1 VVESSF
7 TRHSST
13 SRRRRISTLRLV
25 AAAAAAAVLVGGY
38 QAHWSWTGISGK
50 SATLWDWISL
60 LLLPI
65 TVATLPI
72 WLSRRHALDSRRK
85 LAGVALL
92 AVFAAIVMAGYLV
105 PWGWTGFEGNA
116 LWDWI
121 NLLLLP
127 LVVATF
133 PIWPEIR
140 QELRLHHH
148 LLLAVVL
155 VGFTVAVFGGYVW
168 GWAWTGF
175 QGNTLWDW
183 LHLLILPLVFPTLL
197 LPAALAI
204 TAGELMQD
212 EAQTADSAPIAQ

>member
-1 VVESSF
+1 VATVYS
-7 TRHSST
+7 THSSGG
-13 SRRRRISTLRLV
+13 RRRRVSTVRLV
-25 AAAAAAAVLVGGY
+25 AAVAAAAVLVGGY

-50 SATLWDWISL
+50 TATLWDWISL

-72 WLSRRHALDSRRK
+72 WLSKRHALDSRRK
-85 LAGVALL
+85 VAAGAFFG
-92 AVFAAIVMAGYLV
+92 VFAAIVLAGYLV
-105 PWGWTGFEGNA
+105 PWAWTGFEGNA

-133 PIWPEIR
+133 PVWPEIR
-140 QELRLHHH
+140 QELRMHHH
-148 LLLAVVL
+148 LLLIVVL
-155 VGFTVAVFGGYVW
+155 GAFALAVFGGYVW

-183 LHLLILPLVFPTLL
+183 LHLLVLPLVFPTLL

-204 TAGELMQD
+204 TAGELMQE
-212 EAQTADSAPIAQ
+212 EAQTADSASIAP

>member
-1 VVESSF
+1 MATAYRTHRSA
-7 TRHSST
+7 
-13 SRRRRISTLRLV
+13 SRRRRIGTLRLGL
-25 AAAAAAAVLVGGY
+25 AAAAAAILVGGY
-38 QAHWSWTGISGK
+38 QEHWSWTGISGNT
-50 SATLWDWISL
+50 ATLWDWISL

-72 WLSRRHALDSRRK
+72 WLSKRHRLTTGRK
-85 LAGVALL
+85 AAGFAVL
-92 AVFAAIVMAGYLV
+92 AVFVGVAVGGYLV

-133 PIWPEIR
+133 PIWPQIR
-140 QELRLHHH
+140 TELRMHHR
-148 LLLAVVL
+148 LLLGLVL
-155 VGFTVAVFGGYVW
+155 VGFAVAVVGGYAW
-168 GWAWTGF
+168 GWSWTGF
-175 QGNTLWDW
+175 RGNTLWDW
-183 LHLLILPLVFPTLL
+183 LHLLVLPLAFPTLL

-212 EAQTADSAPIAQ
+212 EPPAGESASIRH

>member
-1 VVESSF
+1 MAGAYVRHASSG
-7 TRHSST
+7 
-13 SRRRRISTLRLV
+13 RRRRIGTLRLV
-25 AAAAAAAVLVGGY
+25 AAAAVAAVLVGGY
-38 QAHWSWTGISGK
+38 QEHWSWTGISGK
-50 SATLWDWISL
+50 TATLWDWISL

-72 WLSRRHALDSRRK
+72 WLSRRHALDARRK
-85 LAGVALL
+85 AAGIACL
-92 AVFAAIVMAGYLV
+92 AVFAVIVLAGYLV

-127 LVVATF
+127 LVIATF
-133 PIWPEIR
+133 PVWPEIR

-148 LLLAVVL
+148 LVLILAA
-155 VGFTVAVFGGYVW
+155 VGFAVAVFGGYVW

-204 TAGELMQD
+204 TAGELMQ
-212 EAQTADSAPIAQ
+212 EESQAPDSASIAH

>member
-1 VVESSF
+1 MASAY
-7 TRHSST
+7 TTYRST
-13 SRRRRISTLRLV
+13 GRRRTISTIRLL

-38 QAHWSWTGISGK
+38 EAHWSWTGISGK
-50 SATLWDWISL
+50 TATLWDWISL

-72 WLSRRHALDSRRK
+72 WLSKHRELGRRRK
-85 LAGVALL
+85 AAGLVALV
-92 AVFAAIVMAGYLV
+92 VFAGIVLAGYLV

-127 LVVATF
+127 LVIATF
-133 PIWPEIR
+133 PMWPEIR
-140 QELRLHHH
+140 AKLRMHHR
-148 LLLAVVL
+148 LLLMLVL
-155 VGFTVAVFGGYVW
+155 AGFGVAVIGGYVW
-168 GWAWTGF
+168 GWGWTGF

-183 LHLLILPLVFPTLL
+183 LHLLVLPLAFPTLL

-204 TAGELMQD
+204 TAGELMQEEPSGD
-212 EAQTADSAPIAQ
+212 ESASIVP

>member
-1 VVESSF
+1 MAGAYVRHASSG
-7 TRHSST
+7 
-13 SRRRRISTLRLV
+13 RRRRIGTLRLV
-25 AAAAAAAVLVGGY
+25 AAAAVAAVLVGGY
-38 QAHWSWTGISGK
+38 QEHWSWTGISGK
-50 SATLWDWISL
+50 TATLWDWISL

-72 WLSRRHALDSRRK
+72 WLSRRHALDTLRK
-85 LAGVALL
+85 AAGVACL
-92 AVFAAIVMAGYLV
+92 AVFAGIVLAGYLV
-105 PWGWTGFEGNA
+105 PWNWTGFEGNA

-127 LVVATF
+127 LVIATF
-133 PIWPEIR
+133 PVWPEIR

-148 LLLAVVL
+148 LVLTVVA
-155 VGFTVAVFGGYVW
+155 VGFAVCVFGGYVW

-204 TAGELMQD
+204 TAGELMRD
-212 EAQTADSAPIAQ
+212 ESQAPDSASIAP

>member
-1 VVESSF
+1 VATAYS
-7 TRHSST
+7 THSSAG
-13 SRRRRISTLRLV
+13 RRRRIGTVRLLL
-25 AAAAAAAVLVGGY
+25 AAAAAAILVGGY
-38 QAHWSWTGISGK
+38 QEHWSWTGISGK
-50 SATLWDWISL
+50 TATLWDWISL

-72 WLSRRHALDSRRK
+72 WLSKRHRLTPRRK
-85 LAGVALL
+85 AAGLAALALFVGVA
-92 AVFAAIVMAGYLV
+92 IAGYVV
-105 PWGWTGFEGNA
+105 PWGWTGFEDNA

-127 LVVATF
+127 LVIATF

-140 QELRLHHH
+140 SELRLHHH
-148 LLLAVVL
+148 LL
-155 VGFTVAVFGGYVW
+155 VAVLLTGFAVAVIGGYVW

-175 QGNTLWDW
+175 RGNTLWDW
-183 LHLLILPLVFPTLL
+183 LHLLVLPLAFPTLL

-212 EAQTADSAPIAQ
+212 EPAEPQSASIAP

>member
-1 VVESSF
+1 VA
-7 TRHSST
+7 TAYTTHST
-13 SRRRRISTLRLV
+13 AGRRRRIGTARLL
-25 AAAAAAAVLVGGY
+25 AAAVVAAVLIGGY
-38 QAHWSWTGISGK
+38 DAHWSWTGISGK
-50 SATLWDWISL
+50 TATLWDWINL

-72 WLSRRHALDSRRK
+72 WLSKRHRLSRDRK
-85 LAGVALL
+85 MAAL
-92 AVFAAIVMAGYLV
+92 AVLVVFVGVVLAGYLV
-105 PWGWTGFEGNA
+105 PWGWTGFRGNS

-133 PIWPEIR
+133 PLWPEIR
-140 QELRLHHH
+140 QGLRMHHR
-148 LLLAVVL
+148 LLLVTVL
-155 VGFTVAVFGGYVW
+155 TGFAVAVAGGYVW

-183 LHLLILPLVFPTLL
+183 LHLLVLPLAFPTLL

-212 EAQTADSAPIAQ
+212 DTQQADPASITR

>member
-1 VVESSF
+1 VASAYTTYSSGGK
-7 TRHSST
+7 
-13 SRRRRISTLRLV
+13 RRRIGTLRIV

-38 QAHWSWTGISGK
+38 QEHWSWTGISGK
-50 SATLWDWISL
+50 TATLWDWISL

-72 WLSRRHALDSRRK
+72 WLTKRQEISGRRK
-85 LAGVALL
+85 AAALMLL
-92 AVFAAIVMAGYLV
+92 ALFVGIVLAGYLV

-127 LVVATF
+127 LVIATF
-133 PIWPEIR
+133 PVWPEIR
-140 QELRLHHH
+140 SELRLHHH
-148 LLLAVVL
+148 LLGATFLIAFAV
-155 VGFTVAVFGGYVW
+155 AIFGGYVW

-183 LHLLILPLVFPTLL
+183 LHLLVLPLVFPTLL

-204 TAGELMQD
+204 TAGALVQE
-212 EAQTADSAPIAQ
+212 EAHEADSASISQ

>member
-1 VVESSF
+1 VATVYR
-7 TRHSST
+7 THSST
-13 SRRRRISTLRLV
+13 GRRRRIGTFRLLL
-25 AAAAAAAVLVGGY
+25 AAAVAAILVGGY
-38 QAHWSWTGISGK
+38 QEHWSWTGISGK
-50 SATLWDWISL
+50 TATLWDWISL

-72 WLSRRHALDSRRK
+72 WLSKRHRLTRQRKTAAL
-85 LAGVALL
+85 LLL
-92 AVFAAIVMAGYLV
+92 AVFTGVVLAGYLV

-133 PIWPEIR
+133 PLWPDIR
-140 QELRLHHH
+140 KELRMHHRMLLG
-148 LLLAVVL
+148 LLLAA
-155 VGFTVAVFGGYVW
+155 FAVAVVGGYRW
-168 GWAWTGF
+168 GWGWTGF
-175 QGNTLWDW
+175 RGNTLWDW
-183 LHLLILPLVFPTLL
+183 LHLLVLPLAFPTLL

-212 EAQTADSAPIAQ
+212 EDPAAEAASIPR

>member
-1 VVESSF
+1 V
-7 TRHSST
+7 
-13 SRRRRISTLRLV
+13 RISTLRLV
-25 AAAAAAAVLVGGY
+25 AAAVVAAVLIGGY
-38 QAHWSWTGISGK
+38 QEHWSWTGISGNT
-50 SATLWDWISL
+50 ATLWDWISL

-72 WLSRRHALDSRRK
+72 WLTRRHSLSSRRK
-85 LAGVALL
+85 AAAWTML
-92 AVFAAIVMAGYLV
+92 AVFVGVVLAGYLV
-105 PWGWTGFEGNA
+105 PWNWTGFRGNA

-140 QELRLHHH
+140 QELGMRHH
-148 LLLAVVL
+148 LLLALVL
-155 VGFTVAVFGGYVW
+155 AAFAVTIAGGYFW

-175 QGNTLWDW
+175 EGNTLWDW

-204 TAGELMQD
+204 TAGTLMQ
-212 EAQTADSAPIAQ
+212 EESQPADSASIRP

>member
-1 VVESSF
+1 M
-7 TRHSST
+7 
-13 SRRRRISTLRLV
+13 L
-25 AAAAAAAVLVGGY
+25 AAATAAVLVGGY
-38 QAHWSWTGISGK
+38 QEHWSWTGISGK
-50 SATLWDWISL
+50 TATLWDWISL

-72 WLSRRHALDSRRK
+72 WLTRRRSIDSRRK
-85 LAGVALL
+85 AAGIAFFALF
-92 AVFAAIVMAGYLV
+92 VGIVIAGYAV
-105 PWGWTGFEGNA
+105 PWSWTGFEGNA

-127 LVVATF
+127 LVIATF
-133 PIWPEIR
+133 PVWPEIR

-148 LLLAVVL
+148 LLLVAVL
-155 VGFTVAVFGGYVW
+155 VGFAVAVFGGYIW

-183 LHLLILPLVFPTLL
+183 LHLLVLPLVFPTLL

-204 TAGELMQD
+204 TAGELMQE
-212 EAQTADSAPIAQ
+212 EAQAPESATVTH

>member
-1 VVESSF
+1 VASVYS
-7 TRHSST
+7 THSSGG
-13 SRRRRISTLRLV
+13 RRRRISTVRLL
-25 AAAAAAAVLVGGY
+25 AAAVAAAVLVGGY
-38 QAHWSWTGISGK
+38 QEHWSWTGISGK
-50 SATLWDWISL
+50 TATLWDWISL

-72 WLSRRHALDSRRK
+72 WLTKRHALSSRRK
-85 LAGVALL
+85 VAAVTLL
-92 AVFAAIVMAGYLV
+92 AAFAAVVLAGYLV
-105 PWGWTGFEGNA
+105 PWNWTGFRGNA

-133 PIWPEIR
+133 PLWGEIR
-140 QELRLHHH
+140 QELGMRHH
-148 LLLAVVL
+148 LLLGVVL
-155 VGFTVAVFGGYVW
+155 AAFGIAVLGGYLW

-175 QGNTLWDW
+175 EGNTLWDW

-204 TAGELMQD
+204 TAGELMQED
-212 EAQTADSAPIAQ
+212 SEPAQLP

>member
-1 VVESSF
+1 VARAYTTF
-7 TRHSST
+7 TT
-13 SRRRRISTLRLV
+13 GGRRRRIGTLRLL
-25 AAAAAAAVLVGGY
+25 AAAAVAAVLVGGY
-38 QAHWSWTGISGK
+38 QEHWSWTGISGK
-50 SATLWDWISL
+50 TATLWDWISL

-65 TVATLPI
+65 TVASLPI
-72 WLSRRHALDSRRK
+72 WLTRRHALGGRRK
-85 LAGVALL
+85 AAALMLL
-92 AVFAAIVMAGYLV
+92 AVFVGVVIAGYLV

-133 PIWPEIR
+133 PVWPEIR
-140 QELRLHHH
+140 SELRLHHH
-148 LLLAVVL
+148 VLAAAFL
-155 VGFTVAVFGGYVW
+155 IAFAVAIFGGYVW

-183 LHLLILPLVFPTLL
+183 LHLLVLPLVFPTLL

-204 TAGELMQD
+204 TAGELMQE
-212 EAQTADSAPIAQ
+212 EARTADSASIEH

>member
-1 VVESSF
+1 V
-7 TRHSST
+7 
-13 SRRRRISTLRLV
+13 STLRLV

-50 SATLWDWISL
+50 TATLWDWISL

-72 WLSRRHALDSRRK
+72 WLTKRHTLGGRRK
-85 LAGVALL
+85 AAAWTVVAL
-92 AVFAAIVMAGYLV
+92 FCGIVLAGYLV
-105 PWGWTGFEGNA
+105 PWNWTGFRGNA

-133 PIWPEIR
+133 PLWPEIR
-140 QELRLHHH
+140 QELRMRHHLVLG
-148 LLLAVVL
+148 LLLA
-155 VGFTVAVFGGYVW
+155 GFAVAVVGGYVW

-183 LHLLILPLVFPTLL
+183 LHLLVLPLVFPTLL

-212 EAQTADSAPIAQ
+212 EAQQADSASIQP

>member
-1 VVESSF
+1 MARAYTQHVSVG
-7 TRHSST
+7 
-13 SRRRRISTLRLV
+13 RRRRIGGLRLL
-25 AAAAAAAVLVGGY
+25 AAALVAAVLVGGY

-50 SATLWDWISL
+50 TATLWDWFEL

-65 TVATLPI
+65 TVATLPL
-72 WLSRRHALDSRRK
+72 WLTKRQALDSRRK
-85 LAGVALL
+85 AAGLALL
-92 AVFAAIVMAGYLV
+92 VAFAVLVVLGYTV
-105 PWGWTGFEGNA
+105 PWSWTGFPDNH

-140 QELRLHHH
+140 SELRMHHH
-148 LLLAVVL
+148 VLLIAAVTGL
-155 VGFTVAVFGGYVW
+155 VVCALGGYLW
-168 GWAWTGF
+168 GWTWTGF

-183 LHLLILPLVFPTLL
+183 LHLLLLPLVIPTLL

-204 TAGELMQD
+204 TAGQLED
-212 EAQTADSAPIAQ
+212 EERVPAL

>member
-1 VVESSF
+1 MARAYTQHVSVG
-7 TRHSST
+7 
-13 SRRRRISTLRLV
+13 RRRRIGGLRLL
-25 AAAAAAAVLVGGY
+25 AAALVAAVLVGGY

-50 SATLWDWISL
+50 TATLWDWFEL

-65 TVATLPI
+65 TVATLPL
-72 WLSRRHALDSRRK
+72 WLTKRQALDSRRK
-85 LAGVALL
+85 AAGLALL
-92 AVFAAIVMAGYLV
+92 VAFAVLVVLGYTV
-105 PWGWTGFEGNA
+105 PWSWTGFPDNH

-140 QELRLHHH
+140 SELRMHHH
-148 LLLAVVL
+148 VLLIAAVTGL
-155 VGFTVAVFGGYVW
+155 VVCALGGYLW
-168 GWAWTGF
+168 GWTWTGF

-183 LHLLILPLVFPTLL
+183 LHLLLLPLVIPTLL

-204 TAGELMQD
+204 TAGQLED
-212 EAQTADSAPIAQ
+212 EEQVPAL